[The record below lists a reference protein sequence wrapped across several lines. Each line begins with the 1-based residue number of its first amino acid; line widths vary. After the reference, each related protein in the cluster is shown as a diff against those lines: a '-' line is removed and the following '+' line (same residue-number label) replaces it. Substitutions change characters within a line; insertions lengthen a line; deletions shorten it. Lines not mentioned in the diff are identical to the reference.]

1 MRFALLLLSLLVT
14 VGCSVKSVRAPEE
27 KIQEVRYRHPGAA
40 AITLVTVLNVGSNNG
55 AHTAL
60 IINASERVIFDPA
73 GSFSYVYAP
82 EQNDVLFG
90 ANPAIVDSYIDY
102 HTRFNY
108 YTTAQTVDVLAEVA
122 EGLLHRVKENGAVSQ
137 ALCSQSISALLVAT
151 PGFERIQRSYFPDQL
166 AISFATLPNV
176 RTRVF
181 RQPED
186 IDQTYEF
193 HSWVGQPARF
203 NIE

>member
-60 IINASERVIFDPA
+60 IINASERVIFDPS
-73 GSFSYVYAP
+73 GSFSYV
-82 EQNDVLFG
+82 
-90 ANPAIVDSYIDY
+90 Y

-122 EGLLHRVKENGAVSQ
+122 EGLLHRVKKNGAVSQ